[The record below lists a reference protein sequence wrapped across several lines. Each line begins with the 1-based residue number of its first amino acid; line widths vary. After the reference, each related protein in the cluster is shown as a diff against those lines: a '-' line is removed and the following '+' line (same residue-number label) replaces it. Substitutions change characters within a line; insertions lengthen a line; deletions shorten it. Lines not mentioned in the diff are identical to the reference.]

1 VVVYK
6 CAAPLRLAEI
16 PSKQNVVMVGSFHHQ
31 WYKLPKINL
40 LVNWR
45 PTRVTR
51 VDLTSIH
58 IVLNTR
64 CVLFRGAVCQHES
77 TWRHP
82 SKNGNTKICKQTWLG
97 SSGINIPTCI
107 VWKLRLLSY
116 EFHICALVVHPQ
128 ITFASENNMHLQI
141 TFASENN
148 MHLQIMFASACHQYG
163 DSASSVHATS
173 VYTCPAEH
181 VVC

>member
-1 VVVYK
+1 VVVYN
-6 CAAPLRLAEI
+6 CAAPIRLAEI

-40 LVNWR
+40 RVNWR

-58 IVLNTR
+58 VVLNTR
-64 CVLFRGAVCQHES
+64 CVLFHGAVFQHES

-97 SSGINIPTCI
+97 SSGINLPTCI

-141 TFASENN
+141 TFAS
-148 MHLQIMFASACHQYG
+148 ACHQYG
-163 DSASSVHATS
+163 HFSIYMSCRAHGMLTSMQHRYRLSVMRLLD
-173 VYTCPAEH
+173 C
-181 VVC
+181 